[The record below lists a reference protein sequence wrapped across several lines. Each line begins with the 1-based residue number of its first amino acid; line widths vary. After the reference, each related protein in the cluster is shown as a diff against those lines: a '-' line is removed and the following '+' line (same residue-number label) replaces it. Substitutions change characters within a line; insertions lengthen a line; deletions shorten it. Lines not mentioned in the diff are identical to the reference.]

1 MVSRTS
7 SGETVLR
14 SETVNKPRVH
24 VIDYGLGNLLSV
36 AQGLVKVGATPV
48 LTAEPEEVLEAK
60 KLILPGVGAFPV
72 AMNYLSTAGLDVAVV
87 EAVKRGVPI
96 LGICLGMQL
105 LFETSSEFG
114 DSPGLGLIGGRVVP
128 ILSNPERGG
137 LRSTHIG
144 WRKISWSPREN
155 ALLNSSLN
163 REDSYYFVH
172 SFAAEP
178 SRDINLWASVTYG
191 GKKVAAVVG
200 SEKVWG
206 TQFHPEKSGEAGLR
220 LLKAFVDG

>member
-1 MVSRTS
+1 MVSRMS
-7 SGETVLR
+7 SSVMESR
-14 SETVNKPRVH
+14 SEEVNKPRVH

-48 LTAEPEEVLEAK
+48 VTAEPEEILKASKV
-60 KLILPGVGAFPV
+60 ILPGVGAFPV
-72 AMNYLSTAGLDVAVV
+72 AMNYLRTSGLDVAVV
-87 EAVKRGVPI
+87 DTVKRGVPI

-114 DSPGLGLIGGRVVP
+114 DSSGLRLIEGRVVP
-128 ILSNPERGG
+128 ILSKPEQGG
-137 LRSTHIG
+137 VRSTHIG
-144 WRKISWSPREN
+144 WSKISWNPRGN
-155 ALLNSSLN
+155 TFLSSSLN
-163 REDSYYFVH
+163 GNDSYYFVH

-178 SRDINLWASVTYG
+178 SQDINLWASATYG

-200 SEKVWG
+200 SENVWG

-220 LLKAFVDG
+220 FLKAFIDG